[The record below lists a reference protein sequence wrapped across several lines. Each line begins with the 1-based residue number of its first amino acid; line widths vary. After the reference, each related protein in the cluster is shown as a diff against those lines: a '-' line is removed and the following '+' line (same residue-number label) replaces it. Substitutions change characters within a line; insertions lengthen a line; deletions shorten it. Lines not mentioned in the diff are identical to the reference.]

1 MAHFIILKPIFV
13 NTMFFLKYKVKYF
26 PFIRVLRNKFV
37 YVVVL
42 SIVTE
47 TFFGDILRITCH
59 NDFKCSSI
67 NFHKQMKQSAKYQDL
82 GIAPQYYCKK
92 AFPISFLAL
101 SVILVD
107 RIRCVKSVRI
117 RSFLVGIFLHSD

>member
-26 PFIRVLRNKFV
+26 PFIRVLFNKFV

-59 NDFKCSSI
+59 NDFKCGAI
-67 NFHKQMKQSAKYQDL
+67 KFHKERKKLTKYKNL
-82 GIAPQYYCKK
+82 GIAPLST
-92 AFPISFLAL
+92 FNGSFQQ
-101 SVILVD
+101 S
-107 RIRCVKSVRI
+107 
-117 RSFLVGIFLHSD
+117 